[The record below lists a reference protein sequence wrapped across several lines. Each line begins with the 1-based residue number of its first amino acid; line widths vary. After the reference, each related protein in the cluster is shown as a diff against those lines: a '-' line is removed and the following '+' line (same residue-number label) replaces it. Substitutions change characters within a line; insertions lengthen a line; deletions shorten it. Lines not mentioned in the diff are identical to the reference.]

1 MGAPEAFTL
10 DTLIQQADFLF
21 GTASR
26 AIAPRKPMT
35 VSEWADAK
43 RWLSSKASPK
53 PGRWRTDNNPP
64 LREPMDCMSARS
76 PVQDVVLIF
85 PIQFGK
91 SEFETN
97 TLGYIMDQAPGPV
110 MVCLPGEVSMNKWI
124 NQKLNPLIEETDA
137 VREALTST
145 NSRNAANQK
154 DFKDFAG
161 GQLYIEHAG
170 TPSRLKQTTVRYLLV
185 DEFTDFAN
193 QLRSGDDPEKMLEGR
208 TSAYPTRYKRAYVST
223 PGVRGLCRTAEK
235 WEKSDQR
242 RYHVGCPHCGEGQ
255 PLEWDGLKWQRDTA
269 GNVTQAWY
277 VCREC
282 GAMIEEH
289 HKRQMLKDAKAGGTA
304 RWVAAHPERK
314 LRGYHLNCLYYQPGM
329 GPTWVSCAQMFL
341 DAKDDPAKLKTF
353 VNDRLA
359 EPWEDKSLKAV
370 KANILQD
377 RAEAYP
383 LRVAPMGVVWIT
395 AGIDTQDDRL
405 EVQIIGWGHGRRAWT
420 LDYAVLW
427 GDPQQ
432 AEVWV
437 QLTDLLNR
445 PIEHACGAL
454 LPVSAAAIDG
464 RGHRTQAVKDYVRK
478 SLIRRAM
485 SIYGAKAANALPLGR
500 PKREDTDH
508 TGKTAADGSL
518 LTWQVGTVAI
528 KHTFF
533 RRLAS
538 DAEQAER
545 DRRWVRFSDELPR
558 EYFAGLVSEV
568 FDPTKGRYRK
578 KGSARNEPLDTW
590 VYAYAATENP
600 ELRLHRYSTAD
611 WDADHARVL
620 EAGRVR
626 RAANGELLFH
636 DDSAAGRPAIAQPA
650 DPRPAATP
658 AGQGAADQP
667 TEPRAPIE
675 QAAPPASPPAAAP
688 TPAPTAQPAAPAP
701 PPRPSA
707 PARRVVRSPYMQ
719 R

>member
-10 DTLIQQADFLF
+10 DALIPAAAFLY

-35 VSEWADAK
+35 VSEWADTY

-53 PGRWRTDNNPP
+53 PGLWRTDNNPP

-76 PVQDVVLIF
+76 PVQDVVLMF

-124 NQKLNPLIEETDA
+124 NQKLNPLIEETAA

-170 TPSRLKQTTVRYLLV
+170 TPARLKSTTVRYVLV
-185 DEFTDFAN
+185 DEFTEFSAA
-193 QLRSGDDPEKMLEGR
+193 LRSGDDPEKMLEGR
-208 TSAYPTRYKRAYVST
+208 TTAFPTRYKRAYVST
-223 PGVRGLCRTAEK
+223 PGVRGLCRTTDK

-242 RYHVGCPHCGEGQ
+242 RYHVDCPHCGEPQ

-269 GNVTQAWY
+269 GTVTQAWY

-304 RWVAAHPERK
+304 RWVATHPERK
-314 LRGYHLNCLYYQPGM
+314 LRGYHLNGLYYQPGM
-329 GPTWVSCAQMFL
+329 GLGWIALAQDFL
-341 DAKDDPAKLKTF
+341 EAKDDPAKLKTF
-353 VNDRLA
+353 INERLA

-370 KANILQD
+370 KSNILQD
-377 RAEAYP
+377 RAEPYP
-383 LRVAPMGVVWIT
+383 LRIAPLGVIWIT
-395 AGIDTQDDRL
+395 AGVDTQDDRL
-405 EVQIIGWGHGRRAWT
+405 EVQIVGWGRGLQAWT

-432 AEVWV
+432 DDVWV

-464 RGHRTQAVKDYVRK
+464 RGHRTQAVKDFVRRAR
-478 SLIRRAM
+478 IRRPMA
-485 SIYGAKAANALPLGR
+485 IFGAKAANAVPLSK
-500 PKREDTDH
+500 PKIEDTDH
-508 TGKTAADGSL
+508 KGRTATHDTEAL
-518 LTWQVGTVAI
+518 RTWQVGTVAI

-538 DAEQAER
+538 DAELTREHI
-545 DRRWVRFSDELPR
+545 DRRWVRYSDQLPR

-568 FDPTKGRYRK
+568 FDPAKGRYRK

-590 VYAYAATENP
+590 VYAYAATHHP
-600 ELRLHRYSTAD
+600 ELRLHRHARAD
-611 WDADHARVL
+611 WDADERRILDAGHVNTPP
-620 EAGRVR
+620 EA
-626 RAANGELLFH
+626 APLY
-636 DDSAAGRPAIAQPA
+636 QPA
-650 DPRPAATP
+650 AEQG
-658 AGQGAADQP
+658 GQ
-667 TEPRAPIE
+667 
-675 QAAPPASPPAAAP
+675 ASTGGDAAP
-688 TPAPTAQPAAPAP
+688 TPPSPTPPTTQTPAAAIPASK
-701 PPRPSA
+701 PRAAARPA
-707 PARRVVRSPYMQ
+707 ARRVTRSSYLT